1 MRNMIRN
8 NFIFRNSQI
17 LDTTKALVFLKAVEQ
32 SPNLLLLWIYHTAD
46 ADSIPGY
53 FPTETPEWINNWA
66 GNKLVLR
73 SEQNGNLLYKTSP
86 DTY

>member
-1 MRNMIRN
+1 M
-8 NFIFRNSQI
+8 

-53 FPTETPEWINNWA
+53 FPTETPEWIKI
-66 GNKLVLR
+66 G
-73 SEQNGNLLYKTSP
+73 QGTNLF
-86 DTY
+86 